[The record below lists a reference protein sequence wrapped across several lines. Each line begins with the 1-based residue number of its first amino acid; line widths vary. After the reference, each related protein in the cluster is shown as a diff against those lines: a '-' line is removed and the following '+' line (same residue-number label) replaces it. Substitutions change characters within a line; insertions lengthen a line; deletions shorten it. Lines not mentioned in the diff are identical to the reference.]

1 MFDMVLDLPL
11 LFQGQILKFFQVSI
25 LEIPW
30 FCNSKILQISFNKK
44 FHGTLDFLVIL
55 IQT

>member
-1 MFDMVLDLPL
+1 MFDMALDLPL
-11 LFQGQILKFFQVSI
+11 LFQGQILKFFKISI
-25 LEIPW
+25 LEIPL
-30 FCNSKILQISFNKK
+30 FCNSKILKISFNEK